1 MTGKALNA
9 QYYAEHSDN
18 EMVRLRDVV
27 ETLIYMTDEDS
38 DGVEEVMQLPTI
50 ELPTW
55 IPCKSDVPIKALE
68 PVLVCNSKG
77 QMTIACR
84 MHDGKW
90 GTQANIGE
98 VVAWMPLPK
107 PWIGADDE

>member
-1 MTGKALNA
+1 M
-9 QYYAEHSDN
+9 HSDN

-38 DGVEEVMQLPTI
+38 DGVEEVMQLPII

-55 IPCKSDVPIKALE
+55 ISCKSDVPIKALE

-84 MHDGKW
+84 MYDGKW

-98 VVAWMPLPK
+98 VVAWMPLPE
-107 PWIGADDE
+107 PWKGADDGTR